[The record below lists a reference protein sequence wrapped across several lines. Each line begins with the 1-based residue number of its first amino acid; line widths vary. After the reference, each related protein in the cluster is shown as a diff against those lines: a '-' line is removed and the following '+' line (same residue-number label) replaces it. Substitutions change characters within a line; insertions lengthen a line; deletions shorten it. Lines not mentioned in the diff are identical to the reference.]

1 MKNIYFMGRVINKDT
16 FINLFMFAFTF
27 FILAFANPALAAG
40 GLSNLNKAT
49 DALQE
54 IVDWMYI
61 LVGIGALG
69 YLIWLSCM
77 AFLERKQWSDV
88 GMGVV
93 YCSVAGAIVM
103 LGDWG
108 LELFK

>member
-1 MKNIYFMGRVINKDT
+1 MKNVLFMGRAINKDT
-16 FINLFMFAFTF
+16 FINLFMFAFAF
-27 FILAFANPALAAG
+27 FIFANPALAAG
-40 GLSNLNKAT
+40 GLGNLNKAT

-54 IVDWMYI
+54 LVDWMYI

-69 YLIWLSCM
+69 YLIYLCIM
-77 AFLERKQWSDV
+77 AFMEKKQWSDV

-108 LELFK
+108 LGLFK